1 MAHWP
6 WIERTFHF
14 DFPVGKM
21 PDLLERLR
29 GTPARV
35 TERVAGLSGELLT
48 RGDGQSWSIQ
58 ENVGH
63 LIDLGYL
70 PLRRLE
76 QIIAGEAV
84 LIAADMKNEKTHL
97 ALYNQRDMNDLL
109 GEFRRDR
116 AALVARLESLSQSD
130 WGKSALHPRL
140 AQPMRIVD
148 IVCFDAEHDDYHL
161 ARIGSLIRKF
171 TTSQVQANESRTNRA

>member
-1 MAHWP
+1 MAYWP

-14 DFPVGKM
+14 DFSVEKM

-29 GTPARV
+29 GTPARL
-35 TERVAGLSGELLT
+35 TERVAGLSREMLT
-48 RGDGQSWSIQ
+48 RRDGQAWSIQ
-58 ENVGH
+58 ENAGH

-76 QIIAGEAV
+76 QIMAGEAV
-84 LIAADMKNEKTHL
+84 LVAADMSNQKTH
-97 ALYNQRDMNDLL
+97 AARYNERDMDDLL
-109 GEFRRDR
+109 GEFRRER
-116 AALVARLESLSQSD
+116 AALVTRFEGLSESD

-148 IVCFDAEHDDYHL
+148 LVCFDAEHDDYHL
-161 ARIGSLIRKF
+161 ARIGALIRRF
-171 TTSQVQANESRTNRA
+171 TS